1 MTAVED
7 VYPPGHGT
15 PEDRPRPAG
24 GAARVD
30 HRAIWESVVDV
41 FEQAAGEPKVAEPI
55 GRIEQTIL
63 LSSSDV
69 PDSGLLI
76 VARGGRLEIRDADG
90 ASDATIEL
98 TLASPDLEKLA
109 GGRLRTAMAIA
120 DGRASYSGP
129 VRQFLRVLPLVQA
142 MVNPPVAMGT
152 NTDEAVQEIV

>member
-7 VYPPGHGT
+7 VHPPGHGT
-15 PEDRPRPAG
+15 PEDRPRAATTG
-24 GAARVD
+24 GLD

-41 FEQAAGEPKVAEPI
+41 FERAAGEAKIAEPI
-55 GRIEQTIL
+55 GRVEQTIL

-76 VARGGRLEIRDADG
+76 VARDGRMEIRDADG
-90 ASDATIEL
+90 SSDHTIEL
-98 TLASPDLEKLA
+98 TLASPDLERLA
-109 GGRLRTAMAIA
+109 EGRLRTAMAIA
-120 DGRASYSGP
+120 EGRGSYAGP

-152 NTDEAVQEIV
+152 NADDAVQEIV